1 MNLTSF
7 ASHRLFA
14 GLAPQLARA
23 RPCRLHGY
31 PDDSQ
36 EPPSRCGPLARLHAR
51 LSPQT
56 SH

>member
-7 ASHRLFA
+7 VSHCLFA
-14 GLAPQLARA
+14 GLAPQQARA
-23 RPCRLHGY
+23 RPSRLHAY

-36 EPPSRCGPLARLHAR
+36 EPPSRCGRLACLHAR

-56 SH
+56 SR

>member
-7 ASHRLFA
+7 ASHCLFA
-14 GLAPQLARA
+14 GLAPQQAHA
-23 RPCRLHGY
+23 RPSRLHGY

-36 EPPSRCGPLARLHAR
+36 EPPSRCGRLAFLHGR

-56 SH
+56 SR